1 MDENHPFYKLCITYL
16 EARDKGRNAEE
27 RVGAVKNLM
36 ESWKGG
42 AGVLLVHGE
51 PVWITIKTAAGETV
65 HQFKR
70 MSGG

>member
-1 MDENHPFYKLCITYL
+1 MT
-16 EARDKGRNAEE
+16 
-27 RVGAVKNLM
+27 AVKNVM
-36 ESWKGG
+36 QTWKGG
-42 AGVLLVHGE
+42 VGVLLLHGE